1 MSLIIE
7 DGSIVAD
14 ANSYVTVIELD
25 TYCSNR
31 GITLSATT
39 EAEKE
44 ALSFKA
50 MDYIECNVYQG
61 YKTNTGQ
68 SLQFPRYPVYIDNQ
82 LIDSNAIP
90 ATLKKAQLQL
100 MVEIDNGF
108 NPLATTEQAV
118 IREKVDVLEVEY
130 DTRSSQRPQLKAV
143 NAFLSPLLG
152 AKGLGLNVS
161 RT

>member
-14 ANSYVTVIELD
+14 ANSYVTVLELD

-61 YKTNTGQ
+61 YKTNTEQ

-90 ATLKKAQLQL
+90 ATLKKAQQQI
-100 MVEIDNGF
+100 MVEIDNRI
-108 NPLATTEQAV
+108 NSLATTEKYDICVTGDV
-118 IREKVDVLEVEY
+118 IEAE
-130 DTRSSQRPQLKAV
+130 
-143 NAFLSPLLG
+143 
-152 AKGLGLNVS
+152 
-161 RT
+161 